1 MTTKHVA
8 VYVTGGIA
16 AYKAL
21 EVVRALIK
29 KGIEV
34 QVVMTYAA
42 QKFVTPLTFATL
54 SKHPVIT
61 DNYQAQSSADDFIP
75 HIKISRWADLAVVV
89 PATTNIIAKMAN
101 GIADDIVTSALI
113 ATTAPKLVFPAMNTS
128 MWEYPATQR
137 NLQLLEE
144 MGIKVV
150 APAEGFLAEGEI
162 GKGRLVDLDTI
173 MENIEKAL
181 NKDLPLA
188 GKKVIVTAGGTK
200 EPIDPVRFIGNN
212 SSGKMGIALA
222 ESAAKSGAEVTLLA
236 TVPYLSTMKNL
247 TVINIDS
254 AENMLTK
261 LNDLFPETDVLVMA
275 AAISDF
281 KPVHV
286 ATQKIKKTADQDTYS
301 IELTKNPD
309 ILKTVAQHKTTQTVV
324 GFAAETQN
332 LIENATKKLN
342 SKNADIILANDVSQ
356 KDAGFNVDTNRIT
369 VITQNQEPEAWPLMT
384 KKEVADKFWR
394 YYLNQFAK

>member
-1 MTTKHVA
+1 MATKHVA

-21 EVVRALIK
+21 EVVRALVK

-150 APAEGFLAEGEI
+150 APEEGFLAEGEI

-173 MENIEKAL
+173 MENIDTAL
-181 NKDLPLA
+181 NTDRPLA

-222 ESAAKSGAEVTLLA
+222 ESAARSDAEVTLLA
-236 TVPYLSTMKNL
+236 TVPYRSTMKNL

-254 AENMLTK
+254 AENMLTQ

-286 ATQKIKKTADQDTYS
+286 ATQKIKKTDGQDTYS

-309 ILKTVAQHKTTQTVV
+309 ILKTVAQNKTTQTVV

-394 YYLNQFAK
+394 YYLNEFGK

>member
-1 MTTKHVA
+1 MATKHVA

-21 EVVRALIK
+21 EVVRALVK

-173 MENIEKAL
+173 MENIDTAL
-181 NKDLPLA
+181 NTDRPLA

-222 ESAAKSGAEVTLLA
+222 ESAARSDAEVTLLA
-236 TVPYLSTMKNL
+236 TVPYRSTMKNL

-254 AENMLTK
+254 AENMLTQ

-286 ATQKIKKTADQDTYS
+286 ATQKIKKTDGQDTYS

-309 ILKTVAQHKTTQTVV
+309 ILKTVAQNKTTQTVV

-394 YYLNQFAK
+394 YYLNEFGK

>member
-1 MTTKHVA
+1 MATKHIA

-29 KGIEV
+29 RGYEV

-75 HIKISRWADLAVVV
+75 HIKIARWTDLAIVV

-101 GIADDIVTSALI
+101 GISDDIATTSLI
-113 ATTAPKLVFPAMNTS
+113 ATTAPKIVFPAMNTS

-137 NLQLLEE
+137 NLRLLNE
-144 MGIKVV
+144 MGTTVV
-150 APAEGFLAEGEI
+150 SPAEGFLAEGEI

-173 MENIEKAL
+173 IKNIENVL
-181 NKDLPLA
+181 NNNSPLA

-222 ESAAKSGAEVTLLA
+222 ESAARSGAEVTLLT
-236 TVPYLSTMKNL
+236 TVPYKTNL
-247 TVINIDS
+247 RNIKTVSIDS
-254 AENMLTK
+254 ADSMLNELQQDFK
-261 LNDLFPETDVLVMA
+261 DTDVLVMA

-281 KPVHV
+281 KPVVV
-286 ATQKIKKTADQDTYS
+286 AKQKIKKSDDQQTYT

-309 ILKTVAQHKTTQTVV
+309 ILQTIAKDKTNQVVV

-369 VITQNQEPEAWPLMT
+369 VISKNNPPEQWALMS
-384 KKEVADKFWR
+384 KQEVADKFWD
-394 YYLNQFAK
+394 YYLTELA